1 MNKAILFS
9 VFISVM
15 GVACSSGQKQENVS
29 DNATVTQQEE
39 VVTPSDSGVVKIDMV
54 YGKGTAEIRKRE
66 DQIIYLEFS
75 SEGFSRLSAH
85 LTSPDSWAN
94 IRFSQIFLPDGTMD
108 GPFGRDIDYDLPSD
122 GVYRLSVHENM
133 MAGDPWG
140 GVFKV
145 DIVLLK

>member
-85 LTSPDSWAN
+85 LTSPDSLAN